1 LNAVELFLSR
11 ISDQDLKSALGE
23 LKMLDGTG
31 ILSDGVLRRLSRE
44 LQTLPGL
51 PISAHDA
58 RHILQVGV
66 LRIAAYKWAG
76 IPAFE
81 DEPD

>member
-1 LNAVELFLSR
+1 
-11 ISDQDLKSALGE
+11 
-23 LKMLDGTG
+23 
-31 ILSDGVLRRLSRE
+31 
-44 LQTLPGL
+44 LPGL